1 MVEKKE
7 IVIIGAG
14 AAGVGMGVT
23 LTELGMS
30 DFVILEKEKVGNSFA
45 NWPQET
51 RFITP
56 SFTSNGFGMSDLN
69 AVAVDTSPAY
79 TLG

>member
-30 DFVILEKEKVGNSFA
+30 DFVILEKKKL
-45 NWPQET
+45 ET
-51 RFITP
+51 VLLIGRKRR
-56 SFTSNGFGMSDLN
+56 DLLPLLLQ
-69 AVAVDTSPAY
+69 VMGLVC
-79 TLG
+79 LI